1 MLLSIHHEF
10 LAAGDPLTEVQRE
23 TENGLEFAR
32 KARVGLMVDLLT
44 AQLGLIRTLRGLTS
58 EFGSF
63 HDARFDERQFEHR
76 LQSDPRLAFQGSQYW
91 IRKLQTRV
99 FAGDH
104 AAALTAAT
112 QAERVIWTSPG
123 TFERAEYHF
132 YAALAR
138 AAQCDAASTDE
149 RAQHLE
155 ALASHHDQLKTW
167 AENCPENFANRAAL
181 VGAEIARIEGRDRE
195 AMDLYEQAI
204 RSARDNGFIHN
215 EALANE
221 RAAYFYAKLGF
232 ETISDA
238 YLKNARYCYARWGA
252 DAQVRQLD
260 QSYLRLRDEPPA
272 ASPTH
277 TIGTPVDQ
285 LDLSTVLKVSQV
297 VSGEIVLVNLID
309 TLIRTAV
316 QQAGAERGLLILARG
331 AGQRL
336 EAEATTNGNTILVR
350 RCDQTITTT
359 VLPETVLHYVL
370 RTRESVILDD
380 AEIQPLFAADP
391 YIQQRKARSVLCLP
405 LISQTKLIG
414 VLYLENNLVSH
425 VFTPPRIATL
435 QFLASQAAISLENAR
450 LYTDLLQK
458 NREREA
464 AEEAMQV
471 SEARWHSLFE
481 NVAVG
486 IALVGKEGRFVDVNP
501 AFSKMI
507 GYSTAELRHL
517 KPADITCEE
526 DRTATADILSSQ
538 AAGVFAASHLEK
550 RYRRKDG
557 GILWGGVS
565 VVMLPV
571 IGGEQLL
578 AAAVVTDI
586 TERKRAEAAL

>member
-1 MLLSIHHEF
+1 MATCDASCLAYIWLGAILGPYFGDYQAAFRFGRLGYDLLEKRGLHRHQALVYMSFGTVIMPWTKPIQTGRALVRHAF
-10 LAAGDPLTEVQRE
+10 DTANKTGDLAFAAYCCFQFITNLLAAGDPLTEVQRE
-23 TENGLEFAR
+23 AENGLEFAR

-272 ASPTH
+272 ARPTH

-350 RCDQTITTT
+350 RCDQTITTRCCRR
-359 VLPETVLHYVL
+359 PFSIMSYV
-370 RTRESVILDD
+370 
-380 AEIQPLFAADP
+380 P
-391 YIQQRKARSVLCLP
+391 
-405 LISQTKLIG
+405 
-414 VLYLENNLVSH
+414 
-425 VFTPPRIATL
+425 
-435 QFLASQAAISLENAR
+435 
-450 LYTDLLQK
+450 
-458 NREREA
+458 
-464 AEEAMQV
+464 
-471 SEARWHSLFE
+471 
-481 NVAVG
+481 
-486 IALVGKEGRFVDVNP
+486 GR
-501 AFSKMI
+501 A
-507 GYSTAELRHL
+507 
-517 KPADITCEE
+517 
-526 DRTATADILSSQ
+526 LSSM
-538 AAGVFAASHLEK
+538 
-550 RYRRKDG
+550 
-557 GILWGGVS
+557 
-565 VVMLPV
+565 MLKFSLCSPP
-571 IGGEQLL
+571 IPTFSNG
-578 AAAVVTDI
+578 
-586 TERKRAEAAL
+586 KRAPSSACP